1 MCKHVLHARVT
12 HSPGGGEEEEE
23 ERRERTI
30 LFSCSCA
37 KKTYRDFL
45 LSGRR
50 EEKRCDF
57 FSLLLPANK
66 IDRIQNVAT
75 KNPFPGKEKKKKKR
89 ANANTYIYKHTYT
102 HRHIK
107 SIKILWNLY
116 QLREV

>member
-12 HSPGGGEEEEE
+12 HSPGGGEEE

-75 KNPFPGKEKKKKKR
+75 KNPFPGKEKKKKKTSER
-89 ANANTYIYKHTYT
+89 EHIHLQTHIHT
-102 HRHIK
+102 
-107 SIKILWNLY
+107 
-116 QLREV
+116 